1 MDGTDK
7 CHPIFHPLFPR
18 VLIKK
23 KGSLNAG
30 KYVRYNSQVHLDFRI
45 YSFVWGRKSFLK
57 SSGENSGRIKFDV
70 KVINFTNDLL
80 K

>member
-1 MDGTDK
+1 MPPDLSS
-7 CHPIFHPLFPR
+7 PFPTCSD
-18 VLIKK
+18 KK

-45 YSFVWGRKSFLK
+45 YSLVWGRKSFLK